1 MPSELP
7 SAAVVRAVRD
17 AIEAGACT
25 ATAIVK
31 WTGYS
36 KRCVWMGLGWLQ
48 ARGYAQDVGRRDPSS
63 TAHHWRIA
71 VEPDLTEL
79 ESKATGPAK
88 PDRFSANELAKAW
101 PVRVMLPPGRPRT
114 PHHLNQD

>member
-1 MPSELP
+1 MPSEMP

-17 AIEAGACT
+17 AIESGACT

-31 WTGYS
+31 STGYS
-36 KRCVWMGLGWLQ
+36 KRCVWEGLGWLQ

-79 ESKATGPAK
+79 EIKATGPAK
-88 PDRFSANELAKAW
+88 PDRLNVAALAEAW
-101 PVRVMLPPGRPRT
+101 PLRVMLPPGRPRT
-114 PHHLNQD
+114 PHHVNQD